1 MRTTRTKGR
10 RVGKYLF
17 QRGDIFVLSL
27 ISTPLPRA
35 LAPRRSS
42 SLLLEDE
49 AGEGAKWET
58 IVE

>member
-1 MRTTRTKGR
+1 M
-10 RVGKYLF
+10 F
-17 QRGDIFVLSL
+17 QREDIFVLSL